1 MDAPVPQRDRIDRT
15 ALERIIRRAAELQAG
30 EREIGEGLTE
40 TELLHLGREVGI
52 PAPYLQQALAEER
65 TRSVAAA
72 EGGIVTWLAGP
83 SWIAAQRTLAGDRRT
98 LENQLQHWMTE
109 SELLTV
115 KRRLPD
121 RTTWEPRRGTVA
133 SLKRSLGAGG
143 RQYLLARARE
153 VTTQVIA
160 VDDAR
165 CHVRLV
171 ADLSNTRRERL
182 NGGAV
187 LAALGG
193 GATAI
198 GVALGVAELVAV
210 APAALGVLAG
220 LGVARGRYGEIER
233 VHVAA
238 EQVLDRLEQGEIRL
252 PRRVEG
258 PRESAFVRMA
268 DEFRRTFGI

>member
-1 MDAPVPQRDRIDRT
+1 MEAPVPERDRIDRT

-40 TELLHLGREVGI
+40 DELLHLGREVGI
-52 PAPYLQQALAEER
+52 PTPYLQQALAEER
-65 TRSVAAA
+65 TRSVVGV
-72 EGGIVTWLAGP
+72 EGGVVTWLTGP
-83 SWIAAQRTLAGDRRT
+83 RWIAAQRTLPGEREA
-98 LENQLQHWMTE
+98 LEEQLQHWMTE

-115 KRRLPD
+115 KRRHPD

-160 VDDAR
+160 VDDVR

-182 NGGAV
+182 NGAAV
-187 LAALGG
+187 LAVLGA
-193 GATAI
+193 GATAV
-198 GVALGVAELVAV
+198 GFVLGVAELVAA
-210 APAALGVLAG
+210 APAALGLVAG
-220 LGVARGRYGEIER
+220 IGVARGRYGEVER

-238 EQVLDRLEQGEIRL
+238 EQVLDRLEHGEIRL
-252 PRRVEG
+252 PRRLEG
-258 PRESAFVRMA
+258 PRENAIARMA
-268 DEFRRTFGI
+268 EEFRRTFGI